1 MVDIGMVEIGLQDE
15 SLVDHIGRQVLHWIV
30 GYSTAWYATLSHCDL
45 VDNFKK
51 VDSGAKILLQG
62 LGVKT
67 GHNDDEDD
75 DEAEYGEEEYD
86 EVVQEG
92 GAEGEVRRV
101 VRQRRRIR
109 RAAARGFV
117 NRYHPLVEY
126 GERNFE
132 NLMLADLM
140 ENCERG
146 IPSKWPIFFFI
157 IIFPSKGMEGGK
169 GVSIMCVCVSMSC
182 AS

>member
-1 MVDIGMVEIGLQDE
+1 MVDIGMVVPQDD
-15 SLVDHIGRQVLHWIV
+15 SLVDHFGRQVLHWIV

-67 GHNDDEDD
+67 GQNDDDEDEED
-75 DEAEYGEEEYD
+75 GEEEYD
-86 EVVQEG
+86 EVQEG
-92 GAEGEVRRV
+92 EGGRV

-109 RAAARGFV
+109 RVAARGFV

-146 IPSKWPIFFFI
+146 IPSK
-157 IIFPSKGMEGGK
+157 
-169 GVSIMCVCVSMSC
+169 
-182 AS
+182 

>member
-1 MVDIGMVEIGLQDE
+1 MVDVGLVLPPQDE
-15 SLVDHIGRQVLHWIV
+15 SLVDHFGRQVLHWIV

-67 GHNDDEDD
+67 GHNGEDDDDED
-75 DEAEYGEEEYD
+75 YEEYYEED
-86 EVVQEG
+86 AQG
-92 GAEGEVRRV
+92 HDQDGQLPRRQPA
-101 VRQRRRIR
+101 VRQRRRTR

-146 IPSKWPIFFFI
+146 IPRKYL
-157 IIFPSKGMEGGK
+157 
-169 GVSIMCVCVSMSC
+169 
-182 AS
+182 